1 MIDFSLQKTLSSAEG
16 QLELD
21 VKARLEKGQFIS
33 LYGISGAGK
42 TSLLRMLA
50 GLMKPDSGFI
60 AVNGTVWF
68 DGTAKID
75 IAPQQRQIG
84 FVFQDYALFPNM
96 NVRENISFGLGKN
109 DPRHIVD
116 ELLELT
122 GLTRLAAGKVHA
134 LSGGQQQRVAL
145 ARAIARRPSILL
157 LDEPLSAVDNAMRLQ
172 LQDTLAEIH
181 RRFALTTI
189 LVSHNENEIIR
200 LSDTVIELEQ
210 GRFQRQATPTEFFL
224 QRDGASLLTG
234 KVVSVEDNGNLVILL
249 DNRMLRID
257 RAGQDLRIDDR
268 VVLDCNGGAPVVRKL

>member
-16 QLELD
+16 RLKLD
-21 VKARLEKGQFIS
+21 VNARLEKGQFIS
-33 LYGISGAGK
+33 LYGISGSGK

-60 AVNGTVWF
+60 TVNGTVWF
-68 DGTAKID
+68 DAAKKID
-75 IAPQQRQIG
+75 IAPQHRQIG

-96 NVRENISFGLGKN
+96 NVRENVSFGLGRN

-122 GLTRLAAGKVHA
+122 GLTRLAGGKVHA

-157 LDEPLSAVDNAMRLQ
+157 LDEPLSAVDNAMRVQ
-172 LQDTLAEIH
+172 LQDTLSEIH
-181 RRFALTTI
+181 QRFALTTI

-200 LSDTVIELEQ
+200 LSDTVIRLEQ
-210 GRFQRQATPTEFFL
+210 GRFQQTARPVEFF
-224 QRDGASLLTG
+224 RERYGASVLTG
-234 KVVSVEDNGNLVILL
+234 NVVSVEENGSLVILL
-249 DNRMLRID
+249 DNRMLRVHS
-257 RAGQDLRIDDR
+257 AGQAFNIDDR
-268 VVLDCNGGAPVVRKL
+268 VVLDCSKGVPLLRKQ

>member
-1 MIDFSLQKTLSSAEG
+1 MIDFSLRKTLTSAEG
-16 QLELD
+16 RLELD
-21 VKARLEKGQFIS
+21 VNARLEKGQFIS

-60 AVNGTVWF
+60 TVNGTVWF
-68 DGTAKID
+68 DGAKKID
-75 IAPQQRQIG
+75 IAPQHRQIG

-96 NVRENISFGLGKN
+96 NVRENISFGLKKN
-109 DPRHIVD
+109 DPQHIVD

-122 GLTRLAAGKVHA
+122 GLTRLAAGKVHS

-172 LQDTLAEIH
+172 LQGTLSEIH
-181 RRFALTTI
+181 KRFALTTI

-210 GRFQRQATPTEFFL
+210 GRFQQQATPTAFFL
-224 QRDGASLLTG
+224 KRDGPSVLTG
-234 KVVSVEDNGNLVILL
+234 NVVSIEENGSLVILL
-249 DNRMLRID
+249 DNRMLRVD
-257 RAGQDLRIDDR
+257 SAGQRFNIDDR
-268 VVLDCNGGAPVVRKL
+268 VELTCNGSVPSIRKL

>member
-16 QLELD
+16 RLELD

-33 LYGISGAGK
+33 LYGVSGSGK

-50 GLMKPDSGFI
+50 GLMKPDNGAI
-60 AVNGTVWF
+60 IVNGTVWF
-68 DGTAKID
+68 DAAKKINID
-75 IAPQQRQIG
+75 PQHRQIG

-96 NVRENISFGLGKN
+96 SVRENIAFGLNRN

-122 GLTRLAAGKVHA
+122 GLTKLAGGKVQS

-157 LDEPLSAVDNAMRLQ
+157 LDEPLSAVDNAMRVQ
-172 LQDTLAEIH
+172 LQGTLAEIH

-189 LVSHNENEIIR
+189 LVSHNEDEIIR
-200 LSDTVIELEQ
+200 LSDTVFQLEQ
-210 GRFQRQATPTEFFL
+210 GRFQQRAAPTEFFL
-224 QRDGASLLTG
+224 KRQDASVLTG
-234 KVVSVEDNGNLVILL
+234 NVVSVEANGSVVILL
-249 DNRMLRID
+249 DNRMLRVD
-257 RAGQDLRIDDR
+257 TAGQAFNIHDR
-268 VVLDCNGGAPVVRKL
+268 VVLDFDNGAPSIRKL